1 MERGSKKIKHLLWD
15 WVLLPQLSEEVATTA
30 STSLDGK
37 MVRPLE
43 RLPVKDDSWGWGGGL
58 LGLREECFRALL
70 STLTVDSRRRGSE
83 L

>member
-43 RLPVKDDSWGWGGGL
+43 RLPVKDDSWGWGGLAWSARGML
-58 LGLREECFRALL
+58 LGFAIDPHCRQ
-70 STLTVDSRRRGSE
+70 
-83 L
+83 